1 MEAEYALDDRSPL
14 DLFNCLV
21 PKLYEHRRFSLKKD
35 EKFSIADFK
44 SQQAVFKL
52 QLQIQKDRL
61 PQLEKENGMLLA
73 KVEQLENELQI
84 VQWYLEVLEQGLDT
98 K

>member
-14 DLFNCLV
+14 ELFNCLV

-52 QLQIQKDRL
+52 QLQI
-61 PQLEKENGMLLA
+61 
-73 KVEQLENELQI
+73 
-84 VQWYLEVLEQGLDT
+84 
-98 K
+98 